1 VRPPKRSWW
10 SAAEQGI
17 FSGGSKERAAPGT
30 SAQPPPSAGV
40 VPNAGDGSPPPETP
54 LNQRQKQTLV
64 EEAESRK
71 TEAEGLLA
79 SMRQPVEDTARAGHK
94 AMQQQIQH
102 LSEQVML
109 LKEALGKKTADLTVV
124 PQPATRPVAAKMVED
139 APRVSSGGDST
150 HMQPS
155 LAEAPK
161 ERTTSYVGPD
171 GSSALNHARH
181 CYRTS
186 TQELVAVANELHASM
201 SDRGASILA
210 LIHRRLTIIGRD
222 ALEHPDPKVIEKLM
236 AYRRWRFLNA
246 AMRDSRDLKRVKKMY
261 RDSALAL
268 VGTVRSL
275 EEMTSQTA
283 VDLAVVIRD
292 RLAVIIQ
299 EATLENDVA
308 MIKALLS
315 TKMFRWQWSGEVSTL
330 VPAQLVRKVSDKIPL
345 KTHLDRRKA
354 SKVVSPEMR
363 AKKEPASHHAPAGNP
378 TQEKKIGD
386 ASVPQRAQAV
396 DAVKDT
402 PVFAK
407 KPYVE
412 TEPKTQAKDNEQ
424 EALRQIHAQS
434 PSMKLPNSAPNS
446 TPSTDLGREALDVST
461 KSSSSK
467 PTKTPRTSFANADS
481 TPSKPV
487 SIQSTGGNNQSLFE
501 ELFPEAVVSPPVRPA
516 EEKQS
521 VQKLSLPEPDNRIRL
536 KPTNLPKTPKDQIVQ
551 SFVKRGETITAL
563 QLEHCSTEL
572 TEFDFRRLVA
582 KGKHIETWNSDH
594 AFYKVI
600 PGRDPLSLERLPF
613 YYLLFRSSEAAHA
626 YQKNAGR
633 LHKLTALHQPSN
645 IFSAIPPPKGFLED
659 GEDIEALTSSYL
671 LRPTGHSFSLR
682 MVMQPYH
689 PALSALF
696 KQGGYVPIVPNT
708 DDRRNR
714 IHKVLM
720 HIEGYEPSLSD
731 LFRILRTDAYN
742 KSMSLTL
749 RNESSSSIHRLRD
762 LINLKTN
769 LSPLAATNP
778 RAYDNKELS
787 NKSSNMKLEFE
798 DPNIAY
804 LMKSD
809 GSGEGENP
817 QEINQIVMNRVY
829 NRWILDFD
837 DEDEAK
843 RFVVAWHRR
852 PLPDLVSGGL
862 TWREHEETR
871 TCNCELLW

>member
-1 VRPPKRSWW
+1 MPPPRLPRHLRPCRPPCRAPHVARALSTTRAKLSTANDKPASSKPAVQPPKRSWR
-10 SAAEQGI
+10 SAAGQGS
-17 FSGGSKERAAPGT
+17 FSGGFKERAAPGT

-40 VPNAGDGSPPPETP
+40 VPNAGDGSPPPESP
-54 LNQRQKQTLV
+54 PDQRQKQALV
-64 EEAESRK
+64 EDAESRK
-71 TEAEGLLA
+71 TEAEALLA
-79 SMRQPVEDTARAGHK
+79 SMRQPVEDTARAEHR

-109 LKEALGKKTADLTVV
+109 LKEALGKKTADPTFV
-124 PQPATRPVAAKMVED
+124 PKPATPPVVAKTEED
-139 APRVSSGGDST
+139 ASRVSSGGDST
-150 HMQPS
+150 
-155 LAEAPK
+155 
-161 ERTTSYVGPD
+161 T
-171 GSSALNHARH
+171 
-181 CYRTS
+181 
-186 TQELVAVANELHASM
+186 
-201 SDRGASILA
+201 
-210 LIHRRLTIIGRD
+210 IGRD
-222 ALEHPDPKVIEKLM
+222 ALEHPDPKVIEELM
-236 AYRRWRFLNA
+236 TYRRWRFLNT
-246 AMRDSRDLKRVKKMY
+246 AMKDPRDLNRVKKMY

-275 EEMTSQTA
+275 EEMTSQAA

-299 EATLENDVA
+299 EATSEKDVA
-308 MIKALLS
+308 MIQALLS
-315 TKMFRWQWSGEVSTL
+315 TKMFRWQRSGKVSTL

-345 KTHLDRRKA
+345 KSHLDKRKA
-354 SKVVSPEMR
+354 SKVVVSPEIR
-363 AKKEPASHHAPAGNP
+363 AKKEPASHHAPAGDAI
-378 TQEKKIGD
+378 QEKKADD
-386 ASVPQRAQAV
+386 AFVPQRAQAV
-396 DAVKDT
+396 DAVKDS
-402 PVFAK
+402 PALAK
-407 KPYVE
+407 KPYIE
-412 TEPKTQAKDNEQ
+412 TEPKAQAEDTEQ
-424 EALRQIHAQS
+424 ETSPQIHAQS
-434 PSMKLPNSAPNS
+434 P
-446 TPSTDLGREALDVST
+446 PSSDLERVALNAST

-481 TPSKPV
+481 TPSEPV
-487 SIQSTGGNNQSLFE
+487 STLSAGGNNQSLFE

-536 KPTNLPKTPKDQIVQ
+536 KPTSQPKTPKDQIVQ
-551 SFVKRGETITAL
+551 SFVKRGEVITAL

-572 TEFDFRRLVA
+572 TEFDFRRLIA
-582 KGKHIETWNSDH
+582 KGKHIETWNSEH

-613 YYLLFRSSEAAHA
+613 YYLLFRSSEAALA

-659 GEDIEALTSSYL
+659 DEDIETLTSSYL

-682 MVMQPYH
+682 TVMQPYH

-731 LFRILRTDAYN
+731 LFKILRTDAYN

-769 LSPLAATNP
+769 LSPIAATNP

-787 NKSSNMKLEFE
+787 SKSSTMKLEFE

-852 PLPDLVSGGL
+852 PLPDLVSGGS

-871 TCNCELLW
+871 ICNCELLW